1 MELQRSM
8 FLRKVKFM
16 KDKLR
21 IQYNKRLTAEIILL
35 ATAFIISIFP
45 LLISL
50 LDLFFSE
57 IQIIYC
63 FSDLI
68 PWFYVIFISLIVLI
82 LEIVFLVHLFGYIKK
97 KHNLT
102 NGVSIGIAVVFHI
115 VVNGLCLLVIR
126 YTVGG
131 SGNDIAKS
139 FYVFLSLIIFELSS
153 AVYLYKIKK
162 RME

>member
-1 MELQRSM
+1 ME
-8 FLRKVKFM
+8 
-16 KDKLR
+16 DKLR
-21 IQYNKRLTAEIILL
+21 IQLNKRLATEIVLL

-45 LLISL
+45 LLISFQN
-50 LDLFFSE
+50 LFFSE
-57 IQIIYC
+57 IQIINIH
-63 FSDLI
+63 SDLI
-68 PWFYVIFISLIVLI
+68 PWVFLIFICLIVVI
-82 LEIVFLVHLFGYIKK
+82 LEIIFLVHLFGYIKK
-97 KHNLT
+97 KHNLK